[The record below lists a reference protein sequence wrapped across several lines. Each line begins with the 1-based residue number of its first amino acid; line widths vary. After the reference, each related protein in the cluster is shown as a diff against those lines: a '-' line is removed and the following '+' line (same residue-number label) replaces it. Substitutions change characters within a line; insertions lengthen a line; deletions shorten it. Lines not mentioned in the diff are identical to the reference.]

1 MDIHS
6 GYFTAP
12 TRGYYYFS
20 FSGTAYHENP
30 NIFVKIVAWKNSGSG
45 SAAALAI
52 FNDMNSANTYSN
64 LAGTLIAQ
72 LEEGDTVNLNVQ
84 EGYLKPSLGISF
96 TGQLLLKLQ

>member
-20 FSGTAYHENP
+20 FSGTAYDVNP
-30 NIFVKIVAWKNSGSG
+30 NHFVKIVALKNSGSG
-45 SAAALAI
+45 SAAELAI
-52 FNDMNSANTYSN
+52 FIDILDTNQYRN
-64 LAGTLIAQ
+64 LAGTWIAELQ
-72 LEEGDTVNLNVQ
+72 EGDTVNLNVQ
-84 EGYLKPSLGISF
+84 DGCLTPFNGISF